1 MRNVLPRRRLGQRL
15 AARNEFR
22 ARSPFPTEP
31 LQLISTHPPVHNSG
45 VDNGGGNT
53 QPKKGVKKIPLST
66 VVMKASQDKPRR
78 QYETIKRGETGVA
91 VPEAGDGL
99 VGPVWRR
106 QPSLLSRSLDFA
118 CEISLHRFRCIAI
131 HAPRIHLRDFGRFW
145 RGKPGISPSSGGR
158 RAEGVWG
165 GAVKGRYGKC

>member
-1 MRNVLPRRRLGQRL
+1 LANASRPRNK
-15 AARNEFR
+15 FR

-31 LQLISTHPPVHNSG
+31 LQLISTHPPGHNSG
-45 VDNGGGNT
+45 VDNGGGNI

-99 VGPVWRR
+99 VGPLWRR

-118 CEISLHRFRCIAI
+118 CEIPLHRFRCIAI
-131 HAPRIHLRDFGRFW
+131 HPLKSYPRRFGRFW
-145 RGKPGISPSSGGR
+145 RGKPVISPSSGKNG
-158 RAEGVWG
+158 AEGVGG
-165 GAVKGRYGKC
+165 GAVNGRYGK